1 MPRAAVRLY
10 NHFTMPRTI
19 LISGLALL
27 AFARLH
33 AQEGPAEWRAVG
45 AGRNYGRS
53 MVISQGG
60 IVATSQVLASQAG
73 AQILARGGS
82 VVDAAIAANAV
93 LCITEPLMTS
103 IGGDL
108 FAMVWDAKTGKLT
121 GLNSSGPAP
130 KALSPEFLAQ
140 KGIKRMPNEG
150 IHSVTVPGVVQ
161 GWYQIHK
168 RFGKLPWTDLFQAAI
183 VFAEQGYPVHEGIAE
198 GWNSGGAVRGLKGN
212 AESARVF
219 LPGGKPPK
227 TGDVFRDP
235 EVGHALR
242 LIADQGPD
250 AFYKGDI
257 AKAILK
263 TSQHLG
269 GTMTAED
276 LASFAPEWVEPLS
289 IDYRGW
295 RVYEMPPNGQGMAA
309 LEMLNIMET
318 RPPTALGPFSP
329 IEIHKR
335 IEAMKLAYS
344 DVHRYDADPHAYDVP
359 TAQLLSKQYAAKRA
373 ALIDPL
379 RANCKVENGDP
390 IGSNTTYL
398 TVVDRD
404 GNIASWIQS
413 IYSSFGSR
421 VTVEGMGFVLQNRGG
436 GFTLEPHHPNVL
448 AGGKRPFHTIIPAF
462 MEKGDQHIGFGIMG
476 GAVQPLAHAQFVSNF
491 VDYGMNI
498 QEALEAPRFA
508 KGNAYG
514 CEVSIEGRVPAQTLQ
529 QLSERGHVIQIRR
542 EYVEAFGRGQAI
554 LHDSKTGTNYAA
566 SDPRADGAAIPEPLR
581 P

>member
-1 MPRAAVRLY
+1 MLTNQFRAA
-10 NHFTMPRTI
+10 
-19 LISGLALL
+19 AL
-27 AFARLH
+27 AFAVLLALD
-33 AQEGPAEWRAVG
+33 AQEAGPSENQTLG
-45 AGRNYGRS
+45 SGRNYGRS

-60 IVATSQVLASQAG
+60 IAATSQVLASQAG

-82 VVDAAIAANAV
+82 AVDAAIAANAV
-93 LCITEPLMTS
+93 LTVTEPLMTS

-108 FAMVWDAKTGKLT
+108 FAIYWDAKTGKLT

-130 KALSPEFLAQ
+130 KALSPEFLA
-140 KGIKRMPNEG
+140 KEGVKRMPQEG
-150 IHSVTVPGVVQ
+150 IHSVTVPGAVR
-161 GWYQIHK
+161 GWYEIHR
-168 RFGKLPWTDLFQAAI
+168 RFGKLPWKDLFQYAI
-183 VFAEQGYPVHEGIAE
+183 AFAEQGYPVHEGIAE
-198 GWNSGGAVRGLKGN
+198 IWGSAGTMRGLKTN
-212 AESARVF
+212 DESTRVF
-219 LPGGKPPK
+219 LPGGKALK
-227 TGDVFRDP
+227 TGQIFRDP
-235 EVGHALR
+235 DVGHALR

-276 LASFAPEWVEPLS
+276 LASFSPEWVEPLS

-295 RVYEMPPNGQGMAA
+295 RVYELPPNGQGMAA

-318 RPPTALGPFSP
+318 RPPSVLGPFSP
-329 IEIHKR
+329 VEIHKR

-344 DVHRYDADPHAYDVP
+344 DIHRYDADPRSYDVP
-359 TAQLLSKQYAAKRA
+359 TAQLLSKEYARKRA
-373 ALIDPL
+373 GLIDPN

-398 TVVDRD
+398 TVVDKD

-413 IYSSFGSR
+413 VYSSFGSK

-476 GAVQPLAHAQFVSNF
+476 GAVQPLAHAQFVSNL
-491 VDYGMNI
+491 VDYGMNL

-508 KGNAYG
+508 KGNASG
-514 CEVSIEGRVPAQTLQ
+514 CEVSIESRVPAQTLQ
-529 QLSERGHVIQIRR
+529 QLSERGHIVQIRR
-542 EYVEAFGRGQAI
+542 EYVEPMGRGQAI
-554 LHDSKTGTNYAA
+554 LHDSKSGINFAA
-566 SDPRADGAAIPEPLR
+566 SDPRADGAAVPEPVR